1 MNWLAHVFLSPKRID
16 YQLGNLLADP
26 LKGKCW
32 EAADEDVCEGMR
44 LHMRIDTFTDEHPE
58 VSRSKKL
65 LTMRGPLK
73 GVVLDILY
81 DHFLSIHWQRFSTKK
96 RERFLEQF
104 RIRAIK
110 ASGGYPAEA
119 KRVIHRVVESRQLDS
134 YDRMDGVKRAFMR
147 IDNRLSD
154 RVKEKDGMMGYLS
167 LIEMNR
173 TELEASFLRFFPEL
187 MAHVQH
193 HAPKELFDHWETLP

>member
-1 MNWLAHVFLSPKRID
+1 
-16 YQLGNLLADP
+16 
-26 LKGKCW
+26 
-32 EAADEDVCEGMR
+32 
-44 LHMRIDTFTDEHPE
+44 
-58 VSRSKKL
+58 
-65 LTMRGPLK
+65 
-73 GVVLDILY
+73 
-81 DHFLSIHWQRFSTKK
+81 
-96 RERFLEQF
+96 
-104 RIRAIK
+104 
-110 ASGGYPAEA
+110 
-119 KRVIHRVVESRQLDS
+119 
-134 YDRMDGVKRAFMR
+134 MDGVKRAFMR